1 MLVHS
6 KRSRKQDVRVPSI
19 VRIRLTRIG
28 PSAWIVTFAMPTTAI
43 MDANAARRTAMA
55 ISAMVYL
62 TIIFVFLAM
71 ETMMIVRIHTM
82 AMVMVYLKVLLVG
95 VPVAFAKCHFTLMT
109 STAFATFVGL
119 SVVANACVSAGAMTK
134 TIKFKCV

>member
-1 MLVHS
+1 
-6 KRSRKQDVRVPSI
+6 
-19 VRIRLTRIG
+19 
-28 PSAWIVTFAMPTTAI
+28 
-43 MDANAARRTAMA
+43 MA

-95 VPVAFAKCHFTLMT
+95 VPVAFAKCHFILMT